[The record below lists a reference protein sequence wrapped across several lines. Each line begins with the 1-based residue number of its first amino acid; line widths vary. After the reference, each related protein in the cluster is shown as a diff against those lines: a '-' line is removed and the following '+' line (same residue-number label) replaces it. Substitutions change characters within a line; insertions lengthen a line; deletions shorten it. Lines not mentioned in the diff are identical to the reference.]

1 VRKQKIKC
9 KNNISALINW
19 KTQIIFIK
27 SVTGISY
34 WLLHK
39 MHNAPW
45 LLVGQRSTFKGIVER
60 GFVIISENNTVLEA
74 YTVIILQSA
83 TCMYQYHFLTFN
95 RFVYRNVWLMWMA
108 IRRQDADTLFE
119 SRHLSKICKKKG
131 DICKR
136 MGNSPQC
143 FHVKNMKLIMGEKNR
158 LYWKNYKKYVLVS
171 CHDLLSTC
179 RYYSDTFENLNVA
192 WYPT

>member
-1 VRKQKIKC
+1 
-9 KNNISALINW
+9 
-19 KTQIIFIK
+19 
-27 SVTGISY
+27 
-34 WLLHK
+34 

-45 LLVGQRSTFKGIVER
+45 LLVGQWSTFKGIIER

-119 SRHLSKICKKKG
+119 SIHLSKICKKRVTYARGWATAHNTVFSCQKHEINNG
-131 DICKR
+131 W
-136 MGNSPQC
+136 
-143 FHVKNMKLIMGEKNR
+143 KNR
-158 LYWKNYKKYVLVS
+158 LYWKNYKKYVRVS